1 MSYSRAKMKYIR
13 ASIRF
18 SLFVVSTIGLYAF
31 WFVLA
36 FFIPNKQYWR
46 QIIMGSWARSFAW
59 ISGMELEVIG
69 RPPEPPFLLVGNHVG
84 YIDICS
90 VRAVATGVFVAKHDI
105 ADWPLAGRMIT
116 DMGNIFINRSLK
128 RDIPR
133 AAAGVEERLNGGEGV
148 IIFPEGTSTKGDEV
162 LPFNSSFLDFAARTD
177 MPVSYVSI
185 SYRTAPGEPP
195 ASESIAWWDDTPFL
209 KHMLNLFAVRRFTCT
224 LTFGDT
230 TVASPNRKHLA
241 TELTTRVRER
251 FIPML

>member
-1 MSYSRAKMKYIR
+1 MKYIR

-18 SLFVVSTIGLYAF
+18 SLFVMSSFGLYAI

-46 QIIMGSWARSFAW
+46 QIVLGRWARSFVW

-90 VRAVATGVFVAKHDI
+90 VRAVARGVFVAKHDI

-133 AAAGVEERLNGGEGV
+133 ATAGVIDRLNGGEGV

-162 LPFNSSFLDFAARTD
+162 LPFNSSFLEFAARTD
-177 MPVSYVSI
+177 LPVSYVSI
-185 SYRTAPGEPP
+185 SYRTPPGEPP
-195 ASESIAWWDDTPFL
+195 ASQSICWWDDTPFL
-209 KHMLNLFAVRRFTCT
+209 KHLFLLFTVRRYTCV
-224 LTFGDT
+224 LNFGEEPI
-230 TVASPNRKHLA
+230 ANPNRKKLA
-241 TELTTRVRER
+241 DELTSRVRES
-251 FIPML
+251 FIPMI